1 MPGRG
6 GATQDAL
13 AASITRAASLQ
24 SYLTVRRLA
33 DRDFRGDGF
42 ALYAY
47 FRWLDDQVDEHLP
60 DDRRRLAFVA
70 QQRALL
76 EAALDGRPCSVLR
89 PQEALLL
96 GLVDRDRA
104 RRPLRP
110 AAPSPDGEGLPLCLR
125 SMLDVMQVDAGR
137 RGRAVDAPTLDAY
150 TQSLSVA
157 VTEALHHCI
166 GHGAGA
172 THGADRYVAVR
183 GAHVAHMLR
192 DLVED
197 VEAGYLN
204 LPAELVRHGAH
215 PLEWVHEPDVRAW
228 VQDRVALARS
238 CFAAG
243 RRSFAAVESRR
254 CRLAGH
260 AYVARFEWVLDA
272 IEHDGYRL
280 RASYPE
286 RATWRGGV
294 RIAVRTARS
303 ALTGSPAA
311 ARGARQAVGA

>member
-1 MPGRG
+1 MPGRD
-6 GATQDAL
+6 GATQEAL
-13 AASITRAASLQ
+13 AASVTRAASLQ
-24 SYLTVRRLA
+24 SFLTVRWLA
-33 DRDFRGDGF
+33 DAAFRVDGY

-47 FRWLDDQVDEHLP
+47 FRWLDDEVDEHLP
-60 DDRRRLAFVA
+60 NQRRRLAFVA

-76 EAALDGRPCSVLR
+76 EAALDGRPRSVLS
-89 PQEALLL
+89 PQEELLL
-96 GLVDRDRA
+96 GLVDRDRT
-104 RRPLRP
+104 RRSLRP
-110 AAPSPDGEGLPLCLR
+110 ATDTPGGEGLPLCLR
-125 SMLDVMQVDAGR
+125 SMLDVMEVDAGR
-137 RGRAVDAPTLDAY
+137 RGRAVDVATLDAY

-166 GHGAGA
+166 GHGSRAP
-172 THGADRYVAVR
+172 HGADRYVAVR

-197 VEAGYLN
+197 VETGYFN

-228 VQDRVALARS
+228 VRDRVALARS

-243 RRSFAAVESRR
+243 RRSFAEVESRR

-286 RATWRGGV
+286 RATWRGGA
-294 RIAVRTARS
+294 RIAVGTARS
-303 ALTGSPAA
+303 ALGRSRTAAPA
-311 ARGARQAVGA
+311 ARQAVGA

>member
-1 MPGRG
+1 MPGHG
-6 GATQDAL
+6 GTAQDAL
-13 AASITRAASLQ
+13 AASVTRAASLQ
-24 SYLTVRRLA
+24 SYLTVRWLA
-33 DRDFRGDGF
+33 DPAFRADGYG
-42 ALYAY
+42 LYAY

-60 DDRRRLAFVA
+60 DEPARLAFVA
-70 QQRALL
+70 QQRAVL
-76 EAALDGRPCSVLR
+76 AAAVDGRPGGVLR
-89 PQEALLL
+89 PEETLLV

-104 RRPLRP
+104 RRPQRP
-110 AAPSPDGEGLPLCLR
+110 AGGAPDDEGLLLCLR

-137 RGRAVDAPTLDAY
+137 RGRAVDAATLDAY

-172 THGADRYVAVR
+172 PHGADRYVAVR

-204 LPAELVRHGAH
+204 LPAQLVRHDAR
-215 PLEWVHEPDVRAW
+215 PSEWVHEPDVRAW
-228 VQDRVALARS
+228 VRDRVALARS

-260 AYVARFEWVLDA
+260 AYVARFEWVLDT
-272 IEHDGYRL
+272 IEREGFRL
-280 RASYPE
+280 RPSYPE

-294 RIAVRTARS
+294 RIAVGTARS
-303 ALTGSPAA
+303 ALGGSRNRAPA
-311 ARGARQAVGA
+311 ARQAVGA

>member
-24 SYLTVRRLA
+24 SYLTVRWLA
-33 DRDFRGDGF
+33 DPAFRADGY

-60 DDRRRLAFVA
+60 DERRRLTFVA
-70 QQRALL
+70 EQRALL
-76 EAALDGRPCSVLR
+76 EAALEGRPCTGLR
-89 PQEALLL
+89 PQETLLL

-104 RRPLRP
+104 RSPLRP
-110 AAPSPDGEGLPLCLR
+110 TAGSPDGEGLPLCLR

-137 RGRAVDAPTLDAY
+137 RGRAVDAATLDAY

-172 THGADRYVAVR
+172 PHGADRYVAVR

-204 LPAELVRHGAH
+204 LPAQLVRHDAR
-215 PLEWVHEPDVRAW
+215 PSEWVHEPDVRAW
-228 VQDRVALARS
+228 VRDRVALARS

-260 AYVARFEWVLDA
+260 AYVARFEWVLDT
-272 IEHDGYRL
+272 IEREGFRL
-280 RASYPE
+280 RPSYPE

-294 RIAVRTARS
+294 RIAVGTARS
-303 ALTGSPAA
+303 ALGGSRNRAPA
-311 ARGARQAVGA
+311 ARQAVGA